1 MLESPL
7 QRTTSDAYI
16 VRPLPW
22 RKLHH
27 IVDAIDVFVGPHRG
41 FQQQRRMEEPERSPT
56 DTCLVFKSRWLV
68 SVRER
73 GALGPP
79 YLYVACIWF
88 SRPCKR
94 QCGASII
101 SDESPT
107 TLRPPLSPAAER
119 VQESRPPPRILG
131 VSGSFSSQVACAVP
145 ASWIAGI
152 RGAGGTMVCAG
163 DILLQCGNP
172 QTTAHRLQIKSELP
186 PMGWAPPESKPNYL
200 RRKTGVLKSLFMSP
214 RLASSP
220 L

>member
-1 MLESPL
+1 MILTSTSSCFYQANTLESPL

-22 RKLHH
+22 RKLPH

-41 FQQQRRMEEPERSPT
+41 FRQQRRVEEPERSPT
-56 DTCLVFKSRWLV
+56 DTCRVFKSRWLV

-73 GALGPP
+73 PRFGTPVPLCGMHR
-79 YLYVACIWF
+79 I

-101 SDESPT
+101 SNESPT

-119 VQESRPPPRILG
+119 VQEARPPPRILG
-131 VSGSFSSQVACAVP
+131 VSGSFSSQVACGVP
-145 ASWIAGI
+145 ASWMAGI

-163 DILLQCGNP
+163 DILFQCGNP
-172 QTTAHRLQIKSELP
+172 QTTAHRLQTYSKLP
-186 PMGWAPPESKPNYL
+186 PMGWALQSPN
-200 RRKTGVLKSLFMSP
+200 RIICGE
-214 RLASSP
+214 RLEY
-220 L
+220 